1 MSSLTEQRRRIG
13 RGTAVAVLVAGTYFM
28 ELLDGTIVAT
38 AAPAM
43 GRDLGVDS
51 AAIGV
56 AITAYLVTLAVL
68 IPVSGWLT
76 DRIGSRTVFVA
87 AIVVFTVAS
96 GLCAA
101 SGSLVELTGWR
112 ILQGV
117 GGALMVPVG
126 RLVVLRSAG
135 RANLVTAIAI
145 LTWPALAAPIVAPFV
160 GGVLV
165 DTLSWHWIFLINIP
179 LGVVAVVAAWLL
191 VPQERSPERIPFD
204 WFGSLLACVGL
215 GALVVTA
222 SLLSLDRVPVLPA
235 IVAGVVGAV
244 CCWLAVRHFRRA
256 EHPILGLSSFRL
268 ETFRVSHAGGSLFR
282 LAVNGVPFVLP
293 LLFQDA
299 WGWSAVQAGSA
310 VLFVFVGNLGIKP
323 ATTPFLRMFG
333 YRSVIIVSSGVAAI
347 SVALMALLTPAT
359 PFWLIA
365 VLLVVSGAARSVGF
379 TAYNTIAFADVEQTD
394 MTPANTL
401 SSTLQQTAAGF
412 GVAVAAVVLRAAA
425 PLGGGDDGG
434 TNSAPYA
441 VTFVVVALLLV
452 VACVEGFLLSPSA
465 GDGVRPV
472 RRRVRD
478 AAVADAGT
486 EAG

>member
-1 MSSLTEQRRRIG
+1 MSNVAERTDRTG

-28 ELLDGTIVAT
+28 ELLDGAIVAT

-76 DRIGSRTVFVA
+76 DRIGSRTVFVG

-126 RLVVLRSAG
+126 RLVVLRRAG

-145 LTWPALAAPIVAPFV
+145 LTWPALAAPVVAPFV

-179 LGVVAVVAAWLL
+179 LGVIAVIAAVVLI
-191 VPQERSPERIPFD
+191 PQERAPERVPFD
-204 WFGSLLACVGL
+204 WLGSLLACIGL
-215 GALVVTA
+215 GSLVVMA
-222 SLLSLDRVPVLPA
+222 ALLSIDRVPVLPA
-235 IVAGVVGAV
+235 VLAGVLGLV
-244 CCWLAVRHFRRA
+244 CCVLAVQHFRRA
-256 EHPILGLSSFRL
+256 EHPVLGLTAFRI
-268 ETFRVSHAGGSLFR
+268 ETFRVAHAGGSLYRF
-282 LAVNGVPFVLP
+282 AVNAVPFVLP

-323 ATTPFLRMFG
+323 ATTPFLRVFG
-333 YRSVIIVSSGVAAI
+333 YRAVIVVSSGIATVT
-347 SVALMALLTPAT
+347 VLLMAFLTPAT
-359 PFWLIA
+359 PFWLLV

-379 TAYNTIAFADVEQTD
+379 TAYNTIAFADIEQAD

-425 PLGGGDDGG
+425 PLAADGHAG
-434 TNSAPYA
+434 APYS
-441 VTFVVVALLLV
+441 VTFVVVAALLAVSFVEGLLLSRW
-452 VACVEGFLLSPSA
+452 AGEGI
-465 GDGVRPV
+465 RPV
-472 RRRVRD
+472 RKRAQD
-478 AAVADAGT
+478 ADGRAG
-486 EAG
+486 